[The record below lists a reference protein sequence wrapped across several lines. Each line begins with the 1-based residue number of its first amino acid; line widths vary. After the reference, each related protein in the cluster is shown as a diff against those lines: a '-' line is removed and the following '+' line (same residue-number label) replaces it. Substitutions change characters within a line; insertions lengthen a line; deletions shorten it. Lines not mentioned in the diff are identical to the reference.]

1 MRNHPIVKA
10 LLFGWLCFFIGLLI
24 FALNDPFHWG
34 DSMAYFGYGSF
45 FLLIWLMIF
54 FPILSGKK
62 KEYRSDLKGCASLFL
77 LGLVVLSFFMFF
89 VTNP

>member
-10 LLFGWLCFFIGLLI
+10 LLLGWLCFFIGLLI

-34 DSMAYFGYGSF
+34 DSMEYFGYGSF

-77 LGLVVLSFFMFF
+77 LGLVALSFFMFF
-89 VTNP
+89 VIKP